1 MKVLTKTLLVDG
13 NNLFK
18 IGFHGVRDYYHKNNH
33 IGGLYHFINTLRR
46 FIEEHNY
53 DKVIVVW
60 DGENNVSQR
69 RLIYANYKMNRRQSL
84 TEEKKSSYDWQ
95 MSRIKQYLEDMF
107 IRQLE
112 VEGCEA
118 DDVIAYYC
126 NISEDEHKTI
136 FSSDKD
142 LTQLISEKVTI
153 YSPSEKKYLK
163 QGEKINLKDISIPH
177 ENIKTFKIISG
188 DKSDN
193 VDGIQYMGEKTFVT
207 LFPEIVEKVLT
218 VEDILSQAE
227 NLHSSNKNNR
237 ALQNLLSGK
246 TKSGVYGEE
255 FFTINRRLIDLSD
268 PIISEEG
275 KGEVEDYY
283 RESLDPDGRGYKS
296 LMRMMMDDGIFK
308 YLPKRDD
315 AWVNFLQPFMKL
327 TRKEKKRFK
336 NKK

>member
-1 MKVLTKTLLVDG
+1 MTKTLLVDG

-18 IGFHGVRDYYHKNNH
+18 IGFHGVRDYYHKGNH
-33 IGGLYHFINTLRR
+33 IGGLYHFVNTLRR
-46 FIEEHNY
+46 FIEEQNY

-60 DGENNVSQR
+60 DGKNNSSQR
-69 RLIYANYKMNRRQSL
+69 RLIYADYKANRRETLNEQ
-84 TEEKKSSYDWQ
+84 KKVSYDWQ

-153 YSPSEKKYLK
+153 YSPSERKYLK
-163 QGEKINLKDISIPH
+163 QGEMVNLKYISIPH
-177 ENIKTFKIISG
+177 ENVKTFKIISG
-188 DKSDN
+188 DASDN
-193 VDGIQYMGEKTFVT
+193 VHGIQYMGEKTFVK

-218 VEDILSQAE
+218 VEDIISQAE
-227 NLHSSNKNNR
+227 KLHTGDKDNR

-246 TKSGVYGEE
+246 TKNGVFGEE
-255 FFTINRRLIDLSD
+255 FFIINKKLIDLSN

-275 KGEVEDYY
+275 KEEVELYY
-283 RESLDPDGRGYKS
+283 SETLDPDGRGYKN

-327 TRKEKKRFK
+327 TRKEKKRYK

>member
-1 MKVLTKTLLVDG
+1 MTKTLLVDG

-275 KGEVEDYY
+275 KEEVEDYY

>member
-1 MKVLTKTLLVDG
+1 LTKTLLVDG

-18 IGFHGVRDYYHKNNH
+18 IGFHGVRDYYHKGNH
-33 IGGLYHFINTLRR
+33 IGGLYHFVNTLRR
-46 FIEEHNY
+46 FIEEDNY

-60 DGENNVSQR
+60 DGENNSSQR
-69 RLIYANYKMNRRQSL
+69 RLIYADYKMNRRQSL
-84 TEEKKSSYDWQ
+84 NEQKKASYDWQ

-193 VDGIQYMGEKTFVT
+193 VDGIQYMGEKTFVK
-207 LFPEIVEKVLT
+207 LFPEIVDKVLT

-227 NLHSSNKNNR
+227 ELHSSDKNNR

-255 FFTINRRLIDLSD
+255 FFLINKKLIDLSD

-275 KGEVEDYY
+275 KEEVEDYY
-283 RESLDPDGRGYKS
+283 RESLDPDGRGYKN

>member
-1 MKVLTKTLLVDG
+1 LTKTLLVDG

-18 IGFHGVRDYYHKNNH
+18 IGFHGVRDYYHKGNH
-33 IGGLYHFINTLRR
+33 IGGLYHFVNTLRR
-46 FIEEHNY
+46 FIEEDNY

-60 DGENNVSQR
+60 DGENNSSQR
-69 RLIYANYKMNRRQSL
+69 RLIYADYKMNRRQSL
-84 TEEKKSSYDWQ
+84 NEQKKESYDWQ

-193 VDGIQYMGEKTFVT
+193 VDGIQYMGEKTFVK
-207 LFPEIVEKVLT
+207 LFPEIVDKVLT

-227 NLHSSNKNNR
+227 ELHSSDKNNR

-255 FFTINRRLIDLSD
+255 FFLINKKLIDLSD

-275 KGEVEDYY
+275 KEEVEDYY
-283 RESLDPDGRGYKS
+283 RESLDPDGRGYKN

>member
-1 MKVLTKTLLVDG
+1 MTKTLLVDG

-18 IGFHGVRDYYHKNNH
+18 IGFHGVRDYYHKGNH
-33 IGGLYHFINTLRR
+33 IGGLYHFVNTLRR
-46 FIEEHNY
+46 FIEEDNY

-60 DGENNVSQR
+60 DGENNSTQR
-69 RLIYANYKMNRRQSL
+69 RLIYADYKMNRRQSL
-84 TEEKKSSYDWQ
+84 NEQKKASYDWQ

-112 VEGCEA
+112 VGGCEA

-142 LTQLISEKVTI
+142 LTQLISEMVTI

-163 QGEKINLKDISIPH
+163 QGDKINLKDISIPH

-193 VDGIQYMGEKTFVT
+193 VNGIQYMGEKTFVK
-207 LFPEIVEKVLT
+207 LFPEIVEKVLS

-227 NLHSSNKNNR
+227 ELHSSDKNNR

-255 FFTINRRLIDLSD
+255 FFLINKKLIDLSV

-275 KGEVEDYY
+275 KEEVEDYY
-283 RESLDPDGRGYKS
+283 RESLDPDGRGYKN

>member
-1 MKVLTKTLLVDG
+1 MTKTLLVDG

-18 IGFHGVRDYYHKNNH
+18 IGFHGVRDYYHKGNH
-33 IGGLYHFINTLRR
+33 IGGLYHFVNTLRR
-46 FIEEHNY
+46 FIEEDNY

-60 DGENNVSQR
+60 DGENNSSQR
-69 RLIYANYKMNRRQSL
+69 RLIYADYKMNRRQSL
-84 TEEKKSSYDWQ
+84 NEQKKESYDWQ

-193 VDGIQYMGEKTFVT
+193 VDGIQYMGEKTFVK
-207 LFPEIVEKVLT
+207 LFPEIVDKVLT
-218 VEDILSQAE
+218 VEDIF
-227 NLHSSNKNNR
+227 
-237 ALQNLLSGK
+237 
-246 TKSGVYGEE
+246 KSG
-255 FFTINRRLIDLSD
+255 
-268 PIISEEG
+268 
-275 KGEVEDYY
+275 
-283 RESLDPDGRGYKS
+283 
-296 LMRMMMDDGIFK
+296 
-308 YLPKRDD
+308 
-315 AWVNFLQPFMKL
+315 
-327 TRKEKKRFK
+327 
-336 NKK
+336 

>member
-1 MKVLTKTLLVDG
+1 MTKTLLVDG

-18 IGFHGVRDYYHKNNH
+18 IGFHGVRDYYHKGNH
-33 IGGLYHFINTLRR
+33 IGGLYHFVNTLRR
-46 FIEEHNY
+46 FIEEDNY

-60 DGENNVSQR
+60 DGENNSSQR
-69 RLIYANYKMNRRQSL
+69 RLIYADYKMNRRQSL
-84 TEEKKSSYDWQ
+84 NEQKKESYDWQ

-193 VDGIQYMGEKTFVT
+193 VDGIQYMGEKTFVK
-207 LFPEIVEKVLT
+207 LFPEIVDKVLT

-227 NLHSSNKNNR
+227 ELHSSDKNNR

-255 FFTINRRLIDLSD
+255 FFLINKKLIDLSD

-275 KGEVEDYY
+275 KEEVEDYY
-283 RESLDPDGRGYKS
+283 RESLDPDGRGYKN
-296 LMRMMMDDGIFK
+296 LMTMMMDDGIFK
-308 YLPKRDD
+308 HLPKRDD

>member
-1 MKVLTKTLLVDG
+1 MTKTLLVDG

-18 IGFHGVRDYYHKNNH
+18 IGFHGVRDYYHKGNH
-33 IGGLYHFINTLRR
+33 IGGLYHFVNTLRR
-46 FIEEHNY
+46 FIEEDNY

-60 DGENNVSQR
+60 DGENNSSQR

-84 TEEKKSSYDWQ
+84 NEQKKASYDWQ

-193 VDGIQYMGEKTFVT
+193 VDGIQYMGEKTFVK

-227 NLHSSNKNNR
+227 ELHSSDKNNR

-255 FFTINRRLIDLSD
+255 FFVINKKLIDLSD

-275 KGEVEDYY
+275 KEEVEDYY

>member
-1 MKVLTKTLLVDG
+1 MTKTLLVDG

-18 IGFHGVRDYYHKNNH
+18 IGFHGVRDYYHKGNH
-33 IGGLYHFINTLRR
+33 IGGLYHFVNTLRR
-46 FIEEHNY
+46 FIEEQNY

-60 DGENNVSQR
+60 DGKNNSSQR
-69 RLIYANYKMNRRQSL
+69 RLIYADYKNNRRQTL
-84 TEEKKSSYDWQ
+84 NEQKKVSYDWQ

-126 NISEDEHKTI
+126 NISEEEHKTI
-136 FSSDKD
+136 FSADKD

-153 YSPSEKKYLK
+153 YSPTERRYLK
-163 QGEKINLKDISIPH
+163 NGEKINLQHISIPH
-177 ENIKTFKIISG
+177 ENVKTFKIISG
-188 DKSDN
+188 DNSDN
-193 VDGIQYMGEKTFVT
+193 IHGIQYMGEKTFVK
-207 LFPEIVEKVLT
+207 LFPEILDKVLT
-218 VEDILSQAE
+218 VDDILSLAE
-227 NLHSSNKNNR
+227 ELHSDDKNNR

-246 TKSGVYGEE
+246 TKNGVYGEE
-255 FFTINRRLIDLSD
+255 FFVINKKLIDLSN

-275 KGEVEDYY
+275 KEEVDLYY
-283 RESLDPDGRGYKS
+283 SESLDPDGRGYKN

-327 TRKEKKRFK
+327 TRKEKKRYK

>member
-1 MKVLTKTLLVDG
+1 MTKTLLVDG

-18 IGFHGVRDYYHKNNH
+18 IGFHGVRDYYHKGNH
-33 IGGLYHFINTLRR
+33 IGGLYHFVNTLRR
-46 FIEEHNY
+46 FIEEDNY

-60 DGENNVSQR
+60 DGENNSSQR
-69 RLIYANYKMNRRQSL
+69 RLIYADYKMNRRQSL
-84 TEEKKSSYDWQ
+84 NEQKKESYDWQ

-193 VDGIQYMGEKTFVT
+193 VDGIQYMGEKTIVK
-207 LFPEIVEKVLT
+207 LFPEIVDKVLT

-227 NLHSSNKNNR
+227 ELHSSDKNNR

-255 FFTINRRLIDLSD
+255 FFLINKKLIDLSD

-275 KGEVEDYY
+275 KEEVEDYY
-283 RESLDPDGRGYKS
+283 RESLDPDGRGYKN

>member
-1 MKVLTKTLLVDG
+1 MTKTLLVDG

-18 IGFHGVRDYYHKNNH
+18 IGFHGVRDYYHKGNH
-33 IGGLYHFINTLRR
+33 IGGLYHFVNTLRR
-46 FIEEHNY
+46 FIEEDNY

-60 DGENNVSQR
+60 DGENNSSQR
-69 RLIYANYKMNRRQSL
+69 RLIYADYKMNRRQSL
-84 TEEKKSSYDWQ
+84 NEQKKESYDWQ

-193 VDGIQYMGEKTFVT
+193 VDGIQYMGEKTFVK
-207 LFPEIVEKVLT
+207 LFPEIVDKVLT

-227 NLHSSNKNNR
+227 ELHSSDKNNR

-255 FFTINRRLIDLSD
+255 FFLINKKLIDLSD

-275 KGEVEDYY
+275 KEEVEDYY
-283 RESLDPDGRGYKS
+283 RESLDPDGRGYKN

>member
-1 MKVLTKTLLVDG
+1 LTKTLLVDG

-18 IGFHGVRDYYHKNNH
+18 IGFHGVRDYYHKGNH
-33 IGGLYHFINTLRR
+33 IGGLYHFVNTLRR
-46 FIEEHNY
+46 FIEEDNY

-60 DGENNVSQR
+60 DGENNSSQR
-69 RLIYANYKMNRRQSL
+69 RLIYADYKMNRRQSL
-84 TEEKKSSYDWQ
+84 NEQKKVSYDWQ

-112 VEGCEA
+112 VGGCEA

-163 QGEKINLKDISIPH
+163 QGDMINLKDISIPH

-193 VDGIQYMGEKTFVT
+193 VDGIQYMGEKTFVK

-227 NLHSSNKNNR
+227 ELHSSDKNNR

-255 FFTINRRLIDLSD
+255 FFVINKRLIDLSD

-275 KGEVEDYY
+275 KVEVEDYY

>member
-1 MKVLTKTLLVDG
+1 MTKTLLVDG

-18 IGFHGVRDYYHKNNH
+18 IGFHGVRDYYHKGNH
-33 IGGLYHFINTLRR
+33 IGGLYHFVNTLRR
-46 FIEEHNY
+46 FIEEDNY

-60 DGENNVSQR
+60 DGENNSSQR

-84 TEEKKSSYDWQ
+84 NEQKKASYDWQ

-193 VDGIQYMGEKTFVT
+193 VDGIQYMGEKTFVK
-207 LFPEIVEKVLT
+207 LFPEIVDKVLT

-227 NLHSSNKNNR
+227 ELHSSDKNNR

-255 FFTINRRLIDLSD
+255 FFLINKKLIDLSD

-275 KGEVEDYY
+275 KEEVEDYY
-283 RESLDPDGRGYKS
+283 RESLDPDGRGYKN

>member
-1 MKVLTKTLLVDG
+1 MTKTLLVDG

-18 IGFHGVRDYYHKNNH
+18 IGFHGVRDYYHKGNH
-33 IGGLYHFINTLRR
+33 IGGLYHFVNTLRR
-46 FIEEHNY
+46 FIEEQNY

-60 DGENNVSQR
+60 DGKNNSSQR
-69 RLIYANYKMNRRQSL
+69 RLIYADYKNNRRQTL
-84 TEEKKSSYDWQ
+84 NEQKKVSYDWQ

-126 NISEDEHKTI
+126 NISEEEHKTI
-136 FSSDKD
+136 FSADKD

-153 YSPSEKKYLK
+153 YSPTERRYLK
-163 QGEKINLKDISIPH
+163 NGEKINLQYISIPH
-177 ENIKTFKIISG
+177 ENVKTFKIISG
-188 DKSDN
+188 DNSDN
-193 VDGIQYMGEKTFVT
+193 IHGIQYMGEKTFVK
-207 LFPEIVEKVLT
+207 LFPEILDKVLT
-218 VEDILSQAE
+218 VDDILSLAE
-227 NLHSSNKNNR
+227 ELHSDDKNNR

-246 TKSGVYGEE
+246 TKNGVYGEE
-255 FFTINRRLIDLSD
+255 FFVINKKLIDLSN

-275 KGEVEDYY
+275 KEEVDLYY
-283 RESLDPDGRGYKS
+283 SESLDPDGRGYKN

-327 TRKEKKRFK
+327 TRKEKKRYK

>member
-1 MKVLTKTLLVDG
+1 LIKTLLVDG

>member
-1 MKVLTKTLLVDG
+1 LTKTLLVDG

-18 IGFHGVRDYYHKNNH
+18 IGFHGVRDYYHNGKH
-33 IGGLYHFINTLRR
+33 IGGLYHFINTMRR
-46 FIEEHNY
+46 FIEEDNY

-60 DGENNVSQR
+60 DGENNSSQR
-69 RLIYANYKMNRRQSL
+69 RLIYADYKMNRKQSL
-84 TEEKKSSYDWQ
+84 NEQKKDSYDWQ

-112 VEGCEA
+112 IKGCEA

-136 FSSDKD
+136 FSADKD

-153 YSPSEKKYLK
+153 YSPSEKRYIK
-163 QGEKINLKDISIPH
+163 QGEKINLKYISIPH
-177 ENIKTFKIISG
+177 ENVKTFKIISG
-188 DKSDN
+188 DISDN
-193 VDGIQYMGEKTFVT
+193 VHGIQYMGEKTFVK
-207 LFPEIVEKVLT
+207 LFPEIVDNVLT
-218 VEDILSQAE
+218 VEDILNRAE
-227 NLHSSNKNNR
+227 KLHSEDKNNR

-255 FFTINRRLIDLSD
+255 FFIINKELIDLSN
-268 PIISEEG
+268 PIISDEG
-275 KGEVEDYY
+275 KEEVEDYY
-283 RESLDPDGRGYKS
+283 RESLDPDGRGYKN

-336 NKK
+336 TKK

>member
-1 MKVLTKTLLVDG
+1 LTKTLLVDG

-275 KGEVEDYY
+275 KEEVEDYY

>member
-1 MKVLTKTLLVDG
+1 LTKTLLVDG

-18 IGFHGVRDYYHKNNH
+18 IGFHGVRDYYHKGNH
-33 IGGLYHFINTLRR
+33 IGGLYHFVNTLRR
-46 FIEEHNY
+46 FIEEDNY

-60 DGENNVSQR
+60 DGENNSSQR
-69 RLIYANYKMNRRQSL
+69 RLIYADYKMNRRQSL
-84 TEEKKSSYDWQ
+84 NEQKKVSYDWQ

-112 VEGCEA
+112 VGGCEA

-142 LTQLISEKVTI
+142 LTQLISEMVTI

-163 QGEKINLKDISIPH
+163 QGDKINLKDISIPH

-193 VDGIQYMGEKTFVT
+193 VNGIQYMGEKTFVK
-207 LFPEIVEKVLT
+207 LFPEIVEKVLS

-227 NLHSSNKNNR
+227 ELHSSDKNNR

-255 FFTINRRLIDLSD
+255 FFLINKKLIDLSV

-275 KGEVEDYY
+275 KEEVEDYY
-283 RESLDPDGRGYKS
+283 RESLDPDGRGYKN